1 MWGYHDGFGWWMMF
15 GGMWMLI
22 FWGIVIWLVVWG
34 VNKITS
40 SRNTHTDSRETP
52 LDIAQRRLA
61 NGEITKE
68 EFEEIRAVLHTTAR

>member
-34 VNKITS
+34 VNKIS
-40 SRNTHTDSRETP
+40 GSRDTHTDSKESP
-52 LDIAQRRLA
+52 LDIARRRLA

-68 EFEEIRAVLHTTAR
+68 EFEEISSVLHASAR